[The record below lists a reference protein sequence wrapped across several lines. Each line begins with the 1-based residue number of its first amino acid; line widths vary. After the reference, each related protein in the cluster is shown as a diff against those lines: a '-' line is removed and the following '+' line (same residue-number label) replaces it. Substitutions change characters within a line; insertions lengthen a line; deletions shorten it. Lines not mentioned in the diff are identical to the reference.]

1 MSRPASTRY
10 VPRQSTGRARPSA
23 RRHTGSREPL
33 SRLLL
38 VFLGSGLG
46 GVLRLL
52 LAAGLQA
59 RAGPSFPWGTL
70 AVNVVGCLALGA
82 FLGVRERTLL
92 LGSGSWLFL
101 GTGLCGGFTT
111 MSTFSLETLALLR
124 DREWLYAAA
133 NVSLSLAACLAA
145 TAVGLLAVRF
155 ATALPR

>member
-1 MSRPASTRY
+1 MSRRPSTRY
-10 VPRQSTGRARPSA
+10 VPRSPPARRARPLAATPEAAS
-23 RRHTGSREPL
+23 PL

-133 NVSLSLAACLAA
+133 NVSLSLAVCLAA
-145 TAVGLLAVRF
+145 TAVGLLAVRL